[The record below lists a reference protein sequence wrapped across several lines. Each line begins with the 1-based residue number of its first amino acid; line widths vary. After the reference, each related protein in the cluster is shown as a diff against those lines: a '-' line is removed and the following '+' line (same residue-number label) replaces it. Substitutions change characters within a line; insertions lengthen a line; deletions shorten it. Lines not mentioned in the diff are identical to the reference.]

1 MNNVIHLQQ
10 PDQTQTERYSLHN
23 LPEDTSVSGMQG
35 WPLGAS
41 EPRALPP
48 GKILPQ
54 YLKELGYTTRI
65 VGKWHLGYY
74 KEEFTPT
81 YRGFDSHLGY
91 FNGFTSYYDHI
102 TQEKV
107 CKISFLLHHRPFEEC
122 CDEITRLKLLRQECN
137 SIAE

>member
-1 MNNVIHLQQ
+1 
-10 PDQTQTERYSLHN
+10 
-23 LPEDTSVSGMQG
+23 MQG

-102 TQEKV
+102 AQEEV
-107 CKISFLLHHRPFEEC
+107 RKIFPSFYIIGHLKKECDEC
-122 CDEITRLKLLRQECN
+122 CDETTRLKL
-137 SIAE
+137 

>member
-1 MNNVIHLQQ
+1 
-10 PDQTQTERYSLHN
+10 
-23 LPEDTSVSGMQG
+23 MQG
-35 WPLGAS
+35 MPLGAS
-41 EPRALPP
+41 EPRALPQ

-65 VGKWHLGYY
+65 VGKWHLGHY

-91 FNGFTSYYDHI
+91 FNGFISYYDHI
-102 TQEKV
+102 YQEKV
-107 CKISFLLHHRPFEEC
+107 RKISFLLQYIISPLNQE
-122 CDEITRLKLLRQECN
+122 CDERCDKTTRLKLLRQECN